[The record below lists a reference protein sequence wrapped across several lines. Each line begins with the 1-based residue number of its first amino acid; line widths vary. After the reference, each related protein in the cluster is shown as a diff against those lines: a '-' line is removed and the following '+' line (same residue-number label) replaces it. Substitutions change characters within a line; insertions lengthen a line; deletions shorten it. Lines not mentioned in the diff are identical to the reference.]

1 MEEIKR
7 LIRTIYPS
15 PKRIGPGL
23 RMYVEEE
30 GNQAQL
36 KALHRRRKNRL
47 TDRVIARRLKKGKL
61 LG

>member
-30 GNQAQL
+30 GNQAL

-47 TDRVIARRLKKGKL
+47 TDHIIARRLKKGKL